1 MGDLGLNAMSSR
13 STGKKEDQEK
23 LEGTLKRPLSQAS
36 IFYRWL
42 NSVHMLGAS
51 LKRSAEN
58 PADQLNKTCS
68 FLCSLDCGNREDTD
82 LNALDR
88 VNRGM
93 SDGIFNRG
101 RGHWRELR
109 RAQSLSSGIDNQ
121 GTNRRENETEK
132 TKFEP
137 KNLHSEPTSIDG
149 VLNFTQAMSG
159 EEVQKAEMGK
169 SKALVTMTDDG
180 KGKSFTK

>member
-1 MGDLGLNAMSSR
+1 MGDLRLNAMSSR
-13 STGKKEDQEK
+13 RTGKKEDPEK
-23 LEGTLKRPLSQAS
+23 LEGTLKRLFSHAS
-36 IFYRWL
+36 IVYRSL
-42 NSVHMLGAS
+42 NGVDMLGAS
-51 LKRSAEN
+51 LKLSAEN

-68 FLCSLDCGNREDTD
+68 SLCSLDSGNREDTD
-82 LNALDR
+82 LNARDR

-137 KNLHSEPTSIDG
+137 KNLHSESTSIDE
-149 VLNFTQAMSG
+149 VLNFTQAMSD

-180 KGKSFTK
+180 KGKSFIK